1 MISLQAYRATIGS
14 FVTKARHIQR
24 SSHFL
29 RLNRTNKEMF
39 VDTPNYFN
47 CVNEQYATKYF
58 LRALGVVILVLIV
71 TLNLNFSVLK
81 LLKLLTDGDVESNPG
96 PTFKILKVIQG
107 SFHQGHPKF
116 GHTAGIQCACNS
128 LYALCWSTIK
138 RVSVWTTSDLDYVLE
153 NGDSLFK
160 SINTNMALNVDELP
174 VNVNIEG
181 HSLDVILLEN
191 EAGVMKT
198 TEQFNFLKMS
208 FQTKTNTGTGAIFFI
223 NGYTFAL
230 IWNKSGIFLCDSHSR
245 NKEGIITADGA
256 SVLLKFKTM
265 DDVQNYI
272 KEVYMLSQNFQVL
285 TYQMQYINI
294 EVKTTDISV
303 IMNSVKKSKKRAQK
317 REYRATIFGTTE
329 HENIKAQQRE
339 RNIEYRAT
347 IFGTAEHESI
357 KAQQREKY
365 ATIFG
370 TAEHESIKAQQRERN
385 IEYRATIF
393 GTAEH
398 EI

>member
-1 MISLQAYRATIGS
+1 MP
-14 FVTKARHIQR
+14 
-24 SSHFL
+24 
-29 RLNRTNKEMF
+29 TN
-39 VDTPNYFN
+39 
-47 CVNEQYATKYF
+47 
-58 LRALGVVILVLIV
+58 I
-71 TLNLNFSVLK
+71 K
-81 LLKLLTDGDVESNPG
+81 LLHFYHYYHRQKKIRPSALNSELMIYLLY
-96 PTFKILKVIQG
+96 
-107 SFHQGHPKF
+107 
-116 GHTAGIQCACNS
+116 AGIQCACNS

-138 RVSVWTTSDLDYVLE
+138 RISVWTTSDLYYVLE

-230 IWNKSGIFLCDSHSR
+230 IWHKSGIFLCDSHSR

-303 IMNSVKKSKKRAQK
+303 IMNSIKKSKKRAQK

-357 KAQQREKY
+357 KAQQRERNIEY
-365 ATIFG
+365 RATIFG

-393 GTAEH
+393 GTC
-398 EI
+398 